1 MKTLQLEFYKI
12 KRRNVWFSMFAMLAV
27 QLLWGMWTMRNP
39 KDWELTSGWMSLLY
53 SLTILDGVM
62 MPTILSVLASR
73 LADIEHKGNTYKQ
86 LRTLRPAGSLYHA
99 KALCGLVIIIVL
111 LASQAAFFIL
121 LGYYF
126 SYEGNPD
133 LRYYLLSYGL
143 KLASCLS
150 LFLLQLLLSMLF
162 ANQMIPLV
170 AGLGGS
176 MVALLLMFVSQH
188 SFLPWGGILNV
199 CLVGMDWDEASRI
212 STYYYRDY
220 SPAEVASVV
229 SIFVWIAVFYAAGRV
244 LFTHKES

>member
-12 KRRNVWFSMFAMLAV
+12 RRRKVWFSMFAMLAV
-27 QLLWGMWTMRNP
+27 QLLWGMWSMRNP
-39 KDWELTSGWMSLLY
+39 KDWELASGWMSLLY

-99 KALCGLVIIIVL
+99 KALCGLIIITVL

-121 LGYYF
+121 LGYYHG
-126 SYEGNPD
+126 YEGSPD
-133 LRYYLLSYGL
+133 PRYYLLSYGL
-143 KLASCLS
+143 KLACDLS

-176 MVALLLMFVSQH
+176 MVALLLMFVSQY
-188 SFLPWGGILNV
+188 SFLPWGGNLNV
-199 CLVGMDWDEASRI
+199 CLVGMDWDEASRFI
-212 STYYYRDY
+212 TYYYRDY
-220 SPAEVASVV
+220 SPAEITSVV

-244 LFTHKES
+244 LFTHREN

>member
-12 KRRNVWFSMFAMLAV
+12 KRRKVWFSMFAMLAV
-27 QLLWGMWTMRNP
+27 QLLWGMWSMRNP
-39 KDWELTSGWMSLLY
+39 KDWELANGWMSLLY
-53 SLTILDGVM
+53 FLTILDGLM

-99 KALCGLVIIIVL
+99 KALCGLVIITVL

-121 LGYYF
+121 LGYYLG
-126 SYEGNPD
+126 YEGSPD
-133 LRYYLLSYGL
+133 PRYYLLSYGL
-143 KLASCLS
+143 RLACDLS

-176 MVALLLMFVSQH
+176 MVALLLMFVSQY
-188 SFLPWGGILNV
+188 SFLPWGGNLNA
-199 CLVGMDWDEASRI
+199 CLVGMEWEETSRI
-212 STYYYRDY
+212 ITYYYRYY
-220 SPAEVASVV
+220 SSAEIASVV

-244 LFTHKES
+244 LFTHRET